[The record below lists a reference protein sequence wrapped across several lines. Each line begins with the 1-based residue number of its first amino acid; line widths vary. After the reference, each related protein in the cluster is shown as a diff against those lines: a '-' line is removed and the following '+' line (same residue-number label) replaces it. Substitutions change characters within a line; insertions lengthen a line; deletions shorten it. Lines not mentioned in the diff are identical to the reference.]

1 MAPLTKDSL
10 EVSSSITEASVSE
23 TTSQPKQASGQL
35 RSDAVSMEIPV
46 KVHGSRITEVVRE
59 VTPHTEPFEE
69 QTTTMIV
76 FPQGGV
82 LRMSTAVN
90 PGQML
95 VLTNLKSRQDAICR
109 VVKIRTFSN
118 AQGYVEIEFTH
129 SQPGY
134 WGVNFPSDVPASAGK
149 TPSASTA
156 IPREQPQK
164 EAVPDVSWA
173 PARPASIPAP
183 KPPVS
188 TTAPHKAEP
197 EQFDTPEAPPSRTGV
212 PESSFISI
220 GSQEQVQPA
229 ASSTLRSTARVA
241 SPIPPAP
248 RIEPEREV
256 RIPEPPKKSVAIDFP
271 PAPPAVPVPSLSMSE
286 LLGDALATPDLPSA
300 VSSVQEPTKD
310 EELPIKV
317 ESSARISHSTFGSLS
332 GGATLGGVLSQDS
345 ENSAESILDITIGAD
360 PAAHG
365 APRQN
370 NWLLIAVCIFVLFA
384 CAGAGVFYFRHQ
396 LPDQKS
402 DQKALVTSPAAGGQT
417 GSMDVNQPRL
427 APTVPVRGGQP
438 ASNLIPTTPTTV
450 TAPGTTITVTASPA
464 AIGATAPSNP
474 ALSAT
479 QPAATATKQAPS
491 VKPDVMAET
500 FNAHPVSAQR
510 ADASGTDAAAPSID
524 PGAASASPDAPM
536 PVIPSSENVAAPPP
550 PDLTPEGPIKV
561 GGEVKEPRLI
571 TFKQPDYPLVAKQAH
586 IQGDVVIETQI
597 DKAGNVVH
605 MKAISGPVMLRQP
618 ALDALRRWKYAPS
631 TLNGQPIAI
640 EMMVTLKFRM

>member
-10 EVSSSITEASVSE
+10 EVSTSVAEAPVSDAG
-23 TTSQPKQASGQL
+23 SQSKQSSGQL
-35 RSDAVSMEIPV
+35 RADAVSMEIPV
-46 KVHGSRITEVVRE
+46 KVHGSRVTEVVRE

-109 VVKIRTFSN
+109 VVKVRTFSN

-134 WGVNFPSDVPASAGK
+134 WGVNFPSDVPASAAK
-149 TPSASTA
+149 SSSAA
-156 IPREQPQK
+156 PGIPREQPQND
-164 EAVPDVSWA
+164 AVPDVSWA
-173 PARPASIPAP
+173 PAQPTSIPNPA
-183 KPPVS
+183 VS
-188 TTAPHKAEP
+188 TSSPPRTEP
-197 EQFDTPEAPPSRTGV
+197 VPFTPPPAPPTRTSV

-229 ASSTLRSTARVA
+229 ASSTLRATSRIA
-241 SPIPPAP
+241 PPPPTP
-248 RIEPEREV
+248 RLEPEREV

-271 PAPPAVPVPSLSMSE
+271 SAPPAVPVPSLSMAE
-286 LLGDALATPDLPSA
+286 LLGDTQTTPEPSA
-300 VSSVQEPTKD
+300 AAPTVEEPAKD
-310 EELPIKV
+310 EEPPV
-317 ESSARISHSTFGSLS
+317 AFEPSTRISHSTFGSLS
-332 GGATLGGVLSQDS
+332 GGATLGGILSQDS
-345 ENSAESILDITIGAD
+345 ETSAESILDITIGAD
-360 PAAHG
+360 PAALA

-370 NWLLIAVCIFVLFA
+370 NWLLIATCIFVLFA
-384 CAGAGVFYFRHQ
+384 CAAAGVFYFRHQ
-396 LPDQKS
+396 LLNQRS
-402 DQKALVTSPAAGGQT
+402 DQNPLGTFPAASGQS
-417 GSMDVNQPRL
+417 GSVDASSPGPAPATAARENQPPSN
-427 APTVPVRGGQP
+427 PT
-438 ASNLIPTTPTTV
+438 IPTITV
-450 TAPGTTITVTASPA
+450 PGTTITVTASPA
-464 AIGATAPSNP
+464 VNGSTAPSNSAP
-474 ALSAT
+474 AAI
-479 QPAATATKQAPS
+479 QPSATATKQAPS
-491 VKPDVMAET
+491 VKPGVMAAT
-500 FNAHPVSAQR
+500 LNAHPVSAQR
-510 ADASGTDAAAPSID
+510 ADASGADADAPSID
-524 PGAASASPDAPM
+524 PGAVAATPDAPLS
-536 PVIPSSENVAAPPP
+536 VVPSSDNVAAPPP
-550 PDLTPEGPIKV
+550 PDLSPEGAVKV

-597 DKAGNVVH
+597 DKAGNVIH

-631 TLNGQPIAI
+631 TLNGQPTAI